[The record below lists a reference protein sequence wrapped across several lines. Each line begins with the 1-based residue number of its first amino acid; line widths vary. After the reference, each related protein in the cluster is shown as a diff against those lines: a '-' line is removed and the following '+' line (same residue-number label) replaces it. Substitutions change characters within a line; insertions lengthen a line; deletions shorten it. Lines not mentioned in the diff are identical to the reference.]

1 MCVFNL
7 FLALK
12 RDRTMDV
19 WSKHSHNLGEESLT
33 RLTSLCPK
41 LDPDNEIF
49 GLQNAIF
56 DWLSQP
62 SHSSNDIKSGN
73 IKAIYVDTSIVMY
86 SEF

>member
-1 MCVFNL
+1 MYL
-7 FLALK
+7 
-12 RDRTMDV
+12 

-33 RLTSLCPK
+33 RLTRVLHFDAAFAPNWILITRSLGP
-41 LDPDNEIF
+41 
-49 GLQNAIF
+49 QNAIF

-73 IKAIYVDTSIVMY
+73 IKAMYVDTSIVMY